1 MKRQS
6 IISMLAVAAM
16 AMFVVS
22 CSTDDDWTGSNSY
35 EYETADGRYSNPSSG
50 SSSVPATALTNNL
63 SSFDVALDTSVLIE
77 TDNIDSEDEDYIEN
91 NSFDQTVKIVFSDN
105 NATISGAADGIAV
118 SVAGSDVVV
127 NSTVKNIA
135 YELSGSTTD
144 GSLKIYSEK
153 KFALRLNGVSITN
166 PTGAAI
172 NIQSGKRAY
181 VVLVDGTENT
191 LTDGKSY
198 TDVVEG
204 EDMKGTFFSEGE
216 LLFSGSGTLSV
227 NANCK
232 AGIASDDYV
241 LFRPGNNVNVKSTS
255 GNGVKANDA
264 VLVRGG
270 VLNIEVT
277 GLAKKG
283 ISSDGY
289 VQIDGGRTTILTS
302 GGGDYD
308 EDDRDATA
316 AAGVKCDSIFRI
328 NNGELYIKSTGAG
341 GKGISADQ
349 DIEINGGII
358 HVITTGKKYTYSN
371 SSTSPKGIKSD
382 KKLTVNG
389 GEVMVR
395 TTGGEGAEGIES
407 KGTLDIN
414 AGSVAVYS
422 YDDCINSKQAMT
434 ISGGYVYTYAT
445 NNDGIDSNGA
455 LTIKGGLVI
464 AIGATQPEDG
474 FDCDQ
479 NSFTISGG
487 TVIGIGGGTSAPSE
501 NTAKQP
507 VAIVG
512 VSSLSAGNYLT
523 LDTNGGS
530 NVFAFLV
537 PRSYN
542 QATILLSSPSMQK
555 GGSYVLSTG
564 ATVQASGNDFYGYQS
579 NATASGGSA
588 LANLSLSS
596 MLTTSNYSGGMGGM
610 GGGGRRW

>member
-1 MKRQS
+1 
-6 IISMLAVAAM
+6 M

-77 TDNIDSEDEDYIEN
+77 TDNVDSEDEDYIEN

-105 NATISGAADGIAV
+105 NATISGAADGITV

-283 ISSDGY
+283 ISSDG
-289 VQIDGGRTTILTS
+289 
-302 GGGDYD
+302 
-308 EDDRDATA
+308 
-316 AAGVKCDSIFRI
+316 
-328 NNGELYIKSTGAG
+328 
-341 GKGISADQ
+341 
-349 DIEINGGII
+349 
-358 HVITTGKKYTYSN
+358 
-371 SSTSPKGIKSD
+371 
-382 KKLTVNG
+382 
-389 GEVMVR
+389 
-395 TTGGEGAEGIES
+395 
-407 KGTLDIN
+407 
-414 AGSVAVYS
+414 
-422 YDDCINSKQAMT
+422 
-434 ISGGYVYTYAT
+434 
-445 NNDGIDSNGA
+445 
-455 LTIKGGLVI
+455 
-464 AIGATQPEDG
+464 
-474 FDCDQ
+474 
-479 NSFTISGG
+479 
-487 TVIGIGGGTSAPSE
+487 
-501 NTAKQP
+501 
-507 VAIVG
+507 
-512 VSSLSAGNYLT
+512 
-523 LDTNGGS
+523 
-530 NVFAFLV
+530 
-537 PRSYN
+537 
-542 QATILLSSPSMQK
+542 
-555 GGSYVLSTG
+555 
-564 ATVQASGNDFYGYQS
+564 
-579 NATASGGSA
+579 
-588 LANLSLSS
+588 
-596 MLTTSNYSGGMGGM
+596 
-610 GGGGRRW
+610 